1 MGYFVSNKRGKQTS
15 GERICGFSS
24 CSGNKA
30 GFEYVATDTLTRRMQ
45 MLRHHIVS
53 PLLSLLLIAGLAVP
67 SLHTISHVVQEPYIP
82 YETEQAGTPVFD
94 TEGCELCVLTATLV
108 GVELEAISV
117 SPAYAVRQHS
127 ASASH
132 LVYALLSAPTDARA
146 PPATA

>member
-1 MGYFVSNKRGKQTS
+1 MQT
-15 GERICGFSS
+15 
-24 CSGNKA
+24 
-30 GFEYVATDTLTRRMQ
+30 
-45 MLRHHIVS
+45 LRHHIVS

-67 SLHTISHVVQEPYIP
+67 SLHTISHFVQEPYTP
-82 YETEQAGTPVFD
+82 YETERAGDTPVFD

-117 SPAYAVRQHS
+117 SPAYAVRQHN

-132 LVYALLSAPTDARA
+132 LVYALPSAPTDARA